1 MNFEVEAIV
10 VLLNPVLSIVPV
22 SRYMYVELVPE
33 ICKRVFMCMISFKPK
48 RFPNQRLSAGDRAQ
62 KFIVNFEVSVQQS
75 KDFTIRTYQKL
86 CTF

>member
-33 ICKRVFMCMISFKPK
+33 ICKRVHDQFQTKTIS
-48 RFPNQRLSAGDRAQ
+48 
-62 KFIVNFEVSVQQS
+62 
-75 KDFTIRTYQKL
+75 
-86 CTF
+86 